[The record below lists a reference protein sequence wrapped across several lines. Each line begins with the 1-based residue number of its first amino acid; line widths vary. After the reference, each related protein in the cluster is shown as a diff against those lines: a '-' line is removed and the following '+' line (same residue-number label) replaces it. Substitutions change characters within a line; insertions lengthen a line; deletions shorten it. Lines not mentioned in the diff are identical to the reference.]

1 MCGIVG
7 VLNKDPNQPVSSDLI
22 RDMCSAIKHRGPDDE
37 GVLVDRNIGIGMR
50 RLTVIDVEGGKQPQQ
65 NEDGS
70 IHIVYNGEIYNYPE
84 LRKACQDNGHLFATN
99 SDTET
104 IVHLFEDKGKD
115 CVAPLNGMF
124 AFAVF
129 DTRSRTVTLARDR
142 LGIKPL
148 YYADTGKS
156 LVFGSEIK
164 SLLVYPE
171 VSREIDPIG
180 LDHYLTYKYVPEP
193 RTIFKQIRKLPPG
206 HLLTWQD
213 NRIEIQSYW
222 GLSYTDQGGR
232 SETDLAEELLQRLQK
247 AVQMQMISDVPL
259 GALLSGGIDSS
270 AIVGMMSK
278 ISDQPVN
285 TFSIGFEERSYSE
298 LEHARTIAQSF
309 NTEHRELVVRPDVQE
324 LFDRVVGHFDEP
336 FADSSAIPTYL
347 VSQLA
352 REHVTVAL
360 SGTGADELFAGY
372 ERYWAIPLSRAYS
385 RIPQPI
391 RSAVNYASQ
400 RLPTGREKKS
410 LTLRARRFTES
421 ASSPLLSRHRQVV
434 GLFSP
439 LDRSE
444 LYTSDWFDRIQRE
457 EEDPLLARYNASD
470 ARSDLNR
477 LLDVDTGTLLPGD
490 YLVKD
495 DRMSMAVSL
504 ELRVPFLDHT
514 LVEFAATL
522 PPDMKLRR
530 LTTKYLLKKSLEDLL
545 PKHILRRPKH
555 GFEIPIA
562 RWIDE
567 DLKEPVQDLL
577 LSKRATERGLFH
589 RHRINSL
596 LKTHASG
603 QDNLSRQI
611 WSLMALEVWF
621 RRYVD

>member
-7 VLNKDPNQPVSSDLI
+7 ILNNDPNHPVSRDLI
-22 RDMCSAIKHRGPDDE
+22 VDMCTVIKHRGPDDE
-37 GVLVDRNIGIGMR
+37 GVLVDRNVGIGMR
-50 RLTVIDVEGGKQPQQ
+50 RLSVIDVEGGKQPQQ

-70 IHIVYNGEIYNYPE
+70 IHIVFNGEIYNYPE
-84 LRKACQDNGHLFATN
+84 LRKKCQDSGHTFGTH

-104 IVHLFEDKGKD
+104 IVHLYEDKAQD

-129 DTRSRTVTLARDR
+129 DSRSRKVTLARDR

-164 SLLVYPE
+164 SILVNPE
-171 VSREIDPIG
+171 VSRDIDPVA
-180 LDHYLTYKYVPEP
+180 LDQYLTYKYIPEP
-193 RTIFKQIRKLPPG
+193 RTIFKQVRKLSPG
-206 HLLTWQD
+206 HVLTWQD
-213 NRIEIQSYW
+213 AKVEIQPYW
-222 GLSYTDQGGR
+222 KLSYTEQGGR
-232 SETDLAEELLQRLQK
+232 SEGELAEELFHRLQQ
-247 AVQMQMISDVPL
+247 AVQMQMISEVPL

-270 AIVGMMSK
+270 AIVGLMSK
-278 ISDQPVN
+278 VSDQPVN

-298 LEHARTIAQSF
+298 LEHARTIARTF
-309 NTEHRELVVRPDVQE
+309 NTEHRELVVQPDVQD

-372 ERYWAIPLSRAYS
+372 ERYWAIPLSRAYG
-385 RIPQPI
+385 RIPPPI
-391 RSAVNYASQ
+391 RSAVSYASQ
-400 RLPTGREKKS
+400 KVPTGHEKKS

-421 ASSPLLSRHRQVV
+421 ANSPLLSRHRQVV

-439 LDRSE
+439 FDRSQ
-444 LYTSDWFDRIQRE
+444 LYTSEWSDRIQRE
-457 EEDPLLARYNASD
+457 EEDPLLARFNASD
-470 ARSDLNR
+470 ARSNLNR

-522 PPDMKLRR
+522 PPDLKLKR
-530 LTTKYLLKKSLEDLL
+530 LTTKYLLKKSTEKLL

-562 RWIDE
+562 RWIGE

-577 LSKRATERGLFH
+577 LSKRATERGIFH
-589 RHRINSL
+589 RHQINDL

>member
-7 VLNKDPNQPVSSDLI
+7 VLNSDPNHPVSRDLI
-22 RDMCSAIKHRGPDDE
+22 IDMCAAIKHRGPDDE
-37 GVLVDRNIGIGMR
+37 GVLVNRNIGIGMR
-50 RLTVIDVEGGKQPQQ
+50 RLSVIDVEGGKQPQQ

-70 IHIVYNGEIYNYPE
+70 IHIVFNGEIYNYPE
-84 LRKACQDNGHLFATN
+84 LRKICQDRGHKFTTN

-104 IVHLFEDKGKD
+104 IVHLYEDKGID
-115 CVAPLNGMF
+115 CVEPLNGMF

-129 DTRSRTVTLARDR
+129 NERDRSVTLFRDR

-148 YYADTGKS
+148 YYAQTGRS
-156 LVFGSEIK
+156 FIFGSEIK
-164 SLLVYPE
+164 SILVHPD
-171 VSREIDPIG
+171 VSREIDPIA
-180 LDHYLTYKYVPEP
+180 LDQYLTYKYIPEP
-193 RTIFKQIRKLPPG
+193 RTIFKQVKKLPPG
-206 HLLTWQD
+206 NALTWRD
-213 NRIEIQSYW
+213 GKFESGPYW
-222 GLSYTDQGGR
+222 KLSYAEQTGR
-232 SETDLAEELLQRLQK
+232 AESDLAEELLHRLEQ
-247 AVQMQMISDVPL
+247 AVRMQMISDVPL

-270 AIVGMMSK
+270 AIVGLMSQ
-278 ISDQPVN
+278 ISNQPVN

-298 LEHARTIAQSF
+298 LEHARTIAAAF
-309 NTEHRELVVRPDVQE
+309 KTEHRELVVHPNVQD

-336 FADSSAIPTYL
+336 FADSSAIPTFL

-372 ERYWAIPLSRAYS
+372 ERYWAIPLSRAYG
-385 RIPQPI
+385 RVPRPI

-400 RLPTGREKKS
+400 KIPTGHEKRS

-421 ASSPLLSRHRQVV
+421 ASSPLLSRHQQVV

-439 LDRSE
+439 LDRYQ
-444 LYTSDWFDRIQRE
+444 LYTNEWADSVQRD
-457 EEDPLLARYNASD
+457 EEDPLLARFNASD
-470 ARSDLNR
+470 AQSDLDR

-522 PPDMKLRR
+522 PPNLKLRR
-530 LTTKYLLKKSLEDLL
+530 LTTKYILKKSTEKLL

-562 RWIDE
+562 RWIGE
-567 DLKEPVQDLL
+567 DLKDPVQDLL
-577 LSKRATERGLFH
+577 LSKKASERGLFH
-589 RHRINSL
+589 RHQISNLLETHNS
-596 LKTHASG
+596 G
-603 QDNLSRQI
+603 RDNLSRQI